1 MSKSLFKSKEKMKNF
16 IKKLIFEI
24 QEDGW
29 DVVNKKKQQILN
41 FDNKQFIIEILNTES
56 FRNTFAEAT
65 LLILPELWKDF
76 NLSDW
81 LEIMRRIKSPVN
93 YRVLMDDGPYFV
105 DIRFLC
111 SWIGIDAR
119 KLFREDKELPEQKR
133 RH

>member
-1 MSKSLFKSKEKMKNF
+1 MQRPSQQRHCQ
-16 IKKLIFEI
+16 

-29 DVVNKKKQQILN
+29 DVVNKKEQQILN

-81 LEIMRRIKSPVN
+81 FASEIAKSFN
-93 YRVLMDDGPYFV
+93 
-105 DIRFLC
+105 
-111 SWIGIDAR
+111 W
-119 KLFREDKELPEQKR
+119 LFDKE
-133 RH
+133 